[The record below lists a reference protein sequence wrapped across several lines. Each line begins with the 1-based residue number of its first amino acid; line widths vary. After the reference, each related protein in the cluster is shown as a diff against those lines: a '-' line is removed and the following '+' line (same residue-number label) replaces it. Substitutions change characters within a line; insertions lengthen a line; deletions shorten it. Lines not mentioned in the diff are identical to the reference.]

1 MHDRQRFIV
10 SGRVQGVGFRAATR
24 DRAQA
29 LGLRGWV
36 RNLADGRVETQA
48 QGPADAL
55 DAFRDWLHSGPGA
68 ARVERIEQAEPND
81 ETLPSFEVR

>member
-29 LGLRGWV
+29 LGLSGWV

-55 DAFRDWLHSGPGA
+55 DTFRDWLHSGPDA
-68 ARVERIEQAEPND
+68 ARVERIEHAEPND
-81 ETLPSFEVR
+81 ETPTSFEVR